1 MAAKDELS
9 PTGLERAT
17 YVQPGWSHV
26 DTLLKVAGLIDT
38 NLDGLRD
45 GDVLIYHAA
54 SGKYRARRKK

>member
-26 DTLLKVAGLIDT
+26 LNRDFELLTIHSSK
-38 NLDGLRD
+38 
-45 GDVLIYHAA
+45 
-54 SGKYRARRKK
+54 